1 MNLKLFLEKQTSKCL
16 SELGLDNS
24 ALVKQSSRPEHGQYQ
39 ANGVMGAA
47 KKTGQ
52 NPRQLASNLAAL
64 LQEKNDQDIFKVEV
78 AGPGF
83 INFTLSTEFLARQLH
98 DIEKDPRLGVS
109 LQVKRKVLTD
119 FSSPNLAKEMHI
131 GHLRST
137 TIGDAC
143 SRILEFLGHEVIRV
157 NHVGDWGS
165 QFGSLLAYMD
175 RLSETESNLG
185 NELKDL
191 ELFYKK
197 ATELFKEDEDFA
209 KSARE
214 FVVRLQSEDPHCM
227 KLWFQFITESLNH
240 CEKVYERLGVSLK
253 KENTVAESFYNN
265 QLNAVITDLENAGL
279 VSVSDGAKCIFL
291 DEGKGKDGEPTPAI
305 VQKSDGGFPYI
316 ATDLAA
322 TKYRSKTLQVDDALY
337 FVDARQALHFK
348 HLFKIAKRAGFID
361 GKQNFVHIAN
371 GIILNKE
378 GKPYKTREGGAV
390 KLAEVIDES
399 ISRAK
404 LLVSEKA
411 SELPDEEQ
419 KRISELVG
427 IGSIKYAELS
437 KNRSTDYI
445 FDWDQMLSFD
455 GNTAPYLMYAYTRI
469 RGIIN
474 NSGAPSDRNKNR
486 FRLTDTSEVK
496 LALKLI
502 QFTESVEAVVEDYN
516 PNLLCN
522 YLFELAQI
530 FMAFY
535 EHCPVNSSEEATRE
549 SRIHLC
555 DLAGKVLKQGLEL
568 LGIEVLERM

>member
-1 MNLKLFLEKQTSKCL
+1 MNLKLFLEKKTTKCL
-16 SELGLDNS
+16 SELGIDSL

-52 NPRQLASNLAAL
+52 NPRQLASDLASL
-64 LQEKNDQDIFKVEV
+64 LQKKNDQDIFEVEV

-83 INFTLSTEFLARQLH
+83 INFTLSTDFLARQLH

-109 LQVKRKVLTD
+109 LHIKRKVLTD

-175 RLSETESNLG
+175 RLSETEPNLG

-265 QLNAVITDLENAGL
+265 QLNAVLTDLENAGL

-348 HLFKIAKRAGFID
+348 NLFRIAKRAGFID
-361 GKQNFVHIAN
+361 GTQNFVHIAN

-404 LLVSEKA
+404 MLVSEKS

-437 KNRSTDYI
+437 KNRTTDYV

-474 NSGAPSDRNKNR
+474 NSGGPSDKNKNR
-486 FRLTDTSEVK
+486 FRITDTSEVK

>member
-1 MNLKLFLEKQTSKCL
+1 MNLKLFLEKKTTKCL
-16 SELGLDNS
+16 SELGIDSL

-52 NPRQLASNLAAL
+52 NPRQLASDLASL
-64 LQEKNDQDIFKVEV
+64 LQKKNDQDIFEVEV

-83 INFTLSTEFLARQLH
+83 INFTLSTDFLARQLH

-109 LQVKRKVLTD
+109 LHIKRKVLTD

-348 HLFKIAKRAGFID
+348 HLFKIAQRAGFID
-361 GKQNFVHIAN
+361 EEQNFVHIAN

-437 KNRSTDYI
+437 KNRTTDYV

-486 FRLTDTSEVK
+486 FRLTVTSEVK

>member
-1 MNLKLFLEKQTSKCL
+1 MNLKLFLEKKTTKCL
-16 SELGLDNS
+16 SELGIDSL

-52 NPRQLASNLAAL
+52 NPRQLASDLASL
-64 LQEKNDQDIFKVEV
+64 LQKKNDQDIFEVEV

-83 INFTLSTEFLARQLH
+83 INFTLSTDFLARQLH

-109 LQVKRKVLTD
+109 LHIKRKVLTD

-361 GKQNFVHIAN
+361 GEQNFVHIAN

-437 KNRSTDYI
+437 KNRTTDYV

>member
-1 MNLKLFLEKQTSKCL
+1 MNLKLFLEKKTTKCL
-16 SELGLDNS
+16 SELGIDSL

-52 NPRQLASNLAAL
+52 NPRQLASDLASL
-64 LQEKNDQDIFKVEV
+64 LQKKNDQDIFEVEV

-83 INFTLSTEFLARQLH
+83 INFTLSTDFLARQLH

-109 LQVKRKVLTD
+109 LPIKRKVLTD

-348 HLFKIAKRAGFID
+348 HLFKIAQRAGFID
-361 GKQNFVHIAN
+361 EEQNFVHIAN

-437 KNRSTDYI
+437 KNRTTDYV

-474 NSGAPSDRNKNR
+474 NSGAPSDSNKNS

-555 DLAGKVLKQGLEL
+555 DLAGKVLKQGLKL

>member
-1 MNLKLFLEKQTSKCL
+1 MNLKLFLEKKTTKCL
-16 SELGLDNS
+16 SELGIDSL

-52 NPRQLASNLAAL
+52 NPRQLASDLASL
-64 LQEKNDQDIFKVEV
+64 LQEKNDQDIFEVEV

-83 INFTLSTEFLARQLH
+83 INFTLSTDFLARQLH

-109 LQVKRKVLTD
+109 LHIKRKVLTD

-291 DEGKGKDGEPTPAI
+291 DEEKGKDGEPTPAI

-361 GKQNFVHIAN
+361 GEQNFVHIAN

-437 KNRSTDYI
+437 KNRTTDYV

-474 NSGAPSDRNKNR
+474 NSGSPSDRNKNR

>member
-1 MNLKLFLEKQTSKCL
+1 MNLKIFLEKKTTKCL
-16 SELGLDNS
+16 GELGIDSS

-52 NPRQLASNLAAL
+52 NPHQLASDLASL
-64 LQEKNDQDIFKVEV
+64 LQEKNDQDIFEVEV

-83 INFTLSTEFLARQLH
+83 INFTLSTDFLARQLH

-109 LQVKRKVLTD
+109 LHIKRKVLTD
-119 FSSPNLAKEMHI
+119 YSSPNLAKEMHI

-265 QLNAVITDLENAGL
+265 QLNAVLTDLENAGL

-348 HLFKIAKRAGFID
+348 NLFRIAKRAGFID
-361 GKQNFVHIAN
+361 GTQNFVHIAN

-437 KNRSTDYI
+437 KNRTTDYV

-486 FRLTDTSEVK
+486 FRLTDTNEVK

>member
-1 MNLKLFLEKQTSKCL
+1 MNLKIFLEKKTTKCL
-16 SELGLDNS
+16 GELGIDSS

-52 NPRQLASNLAAL
+52 NPHQLASDLASL
-64 LQEKNDQDIFKVEV
+64 LQEKNDQDIFEVEV

-83 INFTLSTEFLARQLH
+83 INFTLSTDFLARQLH

-109 LQVKRKVLTD
+109 LHIKRKVLTD
-119 FSSPNLAKEMHI
+119 YSSPNLAKEMHI

-265 QLNAVITDLENAGL
+265 QLNAVLTDLENAGL

-348 HLFKIAKRAGFID
+348 HLFKIAQRAGFID
-361 GKQNFVHIAN
+361 EEQNFVHIAN

-437 KNRSTDYI
+437 KNRTTDYV

-474 NSGAPSDRNKNR
+474 NSGGPSDKNKNR
-486 FRLTDTSEVK
+486 FRITDTSEVK

>member
-1 MNLKLFLEKQTSKCL
+1 MNLKLFLEKKTTKCL
-16 SELGLDNS
+16 SELGIDSL

-52 NPRQLASNLAAL
+52 NPRQLASDLASL
-64 LQEKNDQDIFKVEV
+64 LQEKNDQDIFEVEV

-83 INFTLSTEFLARQLH
+83 INFTLSTDFLARQLH

-109 LQVKRKVLTD
+109 LHIKRKVLTD

-165 QFGSLLAYMD
+165 QFGSLLAYLD

-291 DEGKGKDGEPTPAI
+291 DEGKGKEGEPTPAI

-348 HLFKIAKRAGFID
+348 HLFKIAKRAGFIG

-437 KNRSTDYI
+437 KNRTTDYV

>member
-1 MNLKLFLEKQTSKCL
+1 MNLRIFLEEKAAKCL
-16 SELGLDNS
+16 SEIGVDGS
-24 ALVKQSSRPEHGQYQ
+24 ALVKQSSRPEHGHYQ

-47 KKTGQ
+47 KKTGR
-52 NPRQLASNLAAL
+52 NPRQLASDLASL
-64 LQEKNDQDIFKVEV
+64 LQEKNDPNNFELEV

-83 INFTLSTEFLARQLH
+83 INFTLSGEFLSKTLH
-98 DIEKDPRLGVS
+98 DLEKDPRLGVS
-109 LQVKRKVLTD
+109 LDKKRKILAD
-119 FSSPNLAKEMHI
+119 YSSPNLAKEMHI

-143 SRILEFLGHEVIRV
+143 SRILEFLGHEVVRV

-175 RLSETESNLG
+175 KLSEAESNLG
-185 NELKDL
+185 SELKDL

-197 ATELFKEDEDFA
+197 ATELFKEDENFA

-214 FVVRLQSEDPHCM
+214 YVVKLQSEDPQCM
-227 KLWFQFITESLNH
+227 KLWSQFIAESLDH
-240 CEKVYERLGVSLK
+240 CQNVYERLGVALK

-279 VSVSDGAKCIFL
+279 ITISDGAKCVFL
-291 DEGKGKDGEPTPAI
+291 DAEKGRDGEPTPAI

-322 TKYRSKTLQVDDALY
+322 TKYRSKALQVDDALY

-348 HLFKIAKRAGFID
+348 DLFKIAKRAGFID
-361 GKQNFVHIAN
+361 GNQNFVHIAN

-404 LLVSEKA
+404 LIVSEKA
-411 SELPDEEQ
+411 SEMPDEEQ

-437 KNRSTDYI
+437 KNRTTDYV

-474 NSGAPSDRNKNR
+474 NSGVPSDKNKNR
-486 FRLTDTSEVK
+486 FNLTDRSEVK
-496 LALKLI
+496 LALKLV

-535 EHCPVNSSEEATRE
+535 EHCPVNSSEQATKE

-555 DLAGKVLKQGLEL
+555 DLTGRVLKKGLEL

>member
-1 MNLKLFLEKQTSKCL
+1 MNLKLFLEKKTTKCL
-16 SELGLDNS
+16 SELGIDSS

-52 NPRQLASNLAAL
+52 NPRQLASDLASL
-64 LQEKNDQDIFKVEV
+64 LQEKNDQDIFEVEV

-83 INFTLSTEFLARQLH
+83 INFTLSTDFLARQLH

-109 LQVKRKVLTD
+109 LHKKRKVLTD

-175 RLSETESNLG
+175 RLSEIESNLG

-337 FVDARQALHFK
+337 FVDARQALHFR

-437 KNRSTDYI
+437 KNRTTDYV

-474 NSGAPSDRNKNR
+474 NSGAPYHKNWP
-486 FRLTDTSEVK
+486 F
-496 LALKLI
+496 
-502 QFTESVEAVVEDYN
+502 
-516 PNLLCN
+516 
-522 YLFELAQI
+522 
-530 FMAFY
+530 
-535 EHCPVNSSEEATRE
+535 
-549 SRIHLC
+549 
-555 DLAGKVLKQGLEL
+555 
-568 LGIEVLERM
+568 

>member
-1 MNLKLFLEKQTSKCL
+1 MNLKLFLEKKTTKCL
-16 SELGLDNS
+16 SELGIDSL

-52 NPRQLASNLAAL
+52 NPRQLASDLASL
-64 LQEKNDQDIFKVEV
+64 LQKKNDQDIFEVEV

-83 INFTLSTEFLARQLH
+83 INFTLSTDFLARQLH

-109 LQVKRKVLTD
+109 LHIKRKVLTD

-291 DEGKGKDGEPTPAI
+291 EEGKGKDGEPTPAI

-348 HLFKIAKRAGFID
+348 HLFKIAQRAGFID
-361 GKQNFVHIAN
+361 EEQNFVHIAN

-437 KNRSTDYI
+437 KNRTTDYV

>member
-1 MNLKLFLEKQTSKCL
+1 MNLKLFFEEKATKCL
-16 SELGLDNS
+16 NELGVEGS

-39 ANGVMGAA
+39 ANGVMAAA
-47 KKTGQ
+47 KKIGR
-52 NPRQLASNLAAL
+52 NPRQLASELASL
-64 LQEKNDQDIFKVEV
+64 LGKKNDLDIFDLEV

-83 INFTLSTEFLARQLH
+83 VNFTLSTDFLVRTLH
-98 DIEKDPRLGVS
+98 DLERDPRLGVS
-109 LQVKRKVLTD
+109 LHKKRKVLAD
-119 FSSPNLAKEMHI
+119 YSSPNLAKEMHI

-175 RLSETESNLG
+175 RLSEAESNIG

-361 GKQNFVHIAN
+361 EKQNFVHIAN

-437 KNRSTDYI
+437 KNRTTDYV